1 MQSHNEVWPV
11 CLILQVKIFIKLPT
25 KNMAW
30 KLDSGPF
37 LCSENH
43 LLKSN
48 LEKSVYTDFDLFL
61 WFCCYIFYIISL
73 FQKYYFP
80 IMPKCLELVSRS
92 HFL

>member
-43 LLKSN
+43 LFKSN
-48 LEKSVYTDFDLFL
+48 LEKSVY
-61 WFCCYIFYIISL
+61 
-73 FQKYYFP
+73 
-80 IMPKCLELVSRS
+80 
-92 HFL
+92 